1 MAELRRITLVL
12 HSPDFAQPAEIV
24 ATVDSIPRTSEQLV
38 MDGRTYRIKMV
49 LHNYDDGTISVYA
62 NEDTS

>member
-12 HSPDFAQPAEIV
+12 NSPDFAQPVELV
-24 ATVDSIPRTSEQLV
+24 ATVNSIARTSEQLV
-38 MDGRTYRIKMV
+38 FGGRTYNVETV
-49 LHNYDDGTISVYA
+49 LHNYDDGTVSVYA